1 MRITTLG
8 LALALVLCGSG
19 RAQEGP
25 DAWEFADERP
35 AVSKRRAVAL
45 SAVFPGLGQLAAGH
59 RHKGTALVM
68 GEVGFLVVW
77 LTSHADYNTRK
88 EQFDL
93 ETERYLA
100 LRQGGS
106 FEAAEEGWKRLQD
119 KKDDLDG
126 SHTLRR
132 LFGALAVGTYGYNL
146 LDVLVLGGGEAA
158 APVSLEALPVPGEP
172 GLALVWRF

>member
-1 MRITTLG
+1 MNELVKAAVG
-8 LALALVLCGSG
+8 EFGVLAIA
-19 RAQEGP
+19 A
-25 DAWEFADERP
+25 A
-35 AVSKRRAVAL
+35 AVAIAAFAAFKHFL
-45 SAVFPGLGQLAAGH
+45 S
-59 RHKGTALVM
+59 
-68 GEVGFLVVW
+68 
-77 LTSHADYNTRK
+77 
-88 EQFDL
+88 
-93 ETERYLA
+93 RYL
-100 LRQGGS
+100 
-106 FEAAEEGWKRLQD
+106 ED